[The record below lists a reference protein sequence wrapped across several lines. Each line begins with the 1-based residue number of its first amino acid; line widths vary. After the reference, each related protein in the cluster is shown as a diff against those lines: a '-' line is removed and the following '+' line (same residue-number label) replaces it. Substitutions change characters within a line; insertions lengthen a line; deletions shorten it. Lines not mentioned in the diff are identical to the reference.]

1 MINFSKLINF
11 GLIATGITTCITTCI
26 IGLYTYHYSL
36 LIKKT
41 GEVKV
46 KWSSIPILGDAI
58 EFGQRP
64 MQYLLEQ
71 SSNSNKNNNTISKIF
86 GILIA
91 GQRMF
96 FIKDPVDFN
105 MIFRCDKTKVNYIY
119 IYIYICTCL
128 YICM

>member
-1 MINFSKLINF
+1 
-11 GLIATGITTCITTCI
+11 
-26 IGLYTYHYSL
+26 
-36 LIKKT
+36 
-41 GEVKV
+41 
-46 KWSSIPILGDAI
+46 
-58 EFGQRP
+58 

-119 IYIYICTCL
+119 IYIYIFVHAYIYVCSEYCFQYIYYIL
-128 YICM
+128 YTNTNYRPKLTHY